1 MLTIDYINN
10 DIKALTLRHTIA
22 DAKNLFSELIFTHI
36 PVVENGV
43 LYGLIAESDLL
54 GYEDLDKTIEEI
66 RYGLQVFFASD
77 DVVWLD
83 LLKIFSLNEA
93 NIIPVLNSKNE
104 YLGYFELSDMLHYF
118 SNTPF
123 LQKLGNILIVSKN
136 EVDFSISEIAQIVES
151 NDAKLYGVIISGQDG
166 DHVIVTVK
174 LYSDNINDVIHTFRR
189 YDYHIILGVNED
201 EYLNDLKQRS
211 DYLQKYLN
219 I

>member
-1 MLTIDYINN
+1 MLTIDYLNN
-10 DIKALTLRHTIA
+10 DIKALTLHHTIA
-22 DAKNLFSELIFTHI
+22 DAKELFAELIFTHI
-36 PVVENGV
+36 PIVEKGV
-43 LYGLIAESDLL
+43 FYGLIAESDLF

-66 RYGLQVFFASD
+66 CYGLQVFFTLD

-83 LLKIFSLNEA
+83 LLKMFSLNEA

-104 YLGYFELSDMLHYF
+104 YLGYFELSDILHYF

-123 LQKLGNILIVSKN
+123 LQELGNILIVSKN

-151 NDAKLYGVIISGQDG
+151 NDSKLYGVIVSGKDG
-166 DHVIVTVK
+166 ENVVITVK

-201 EYLNDLKQRS
+201 EYINDLKQRS